1 MTAGVDWLT
10 PEDARILALEGPVV
24 AGHTCKVIRL
34 APDGAELSL
43 DELRSQIAGR
53 LDRAPRLR
61 RRLDVA
67 AAPLAQPAWVDDQR
81 FDIARH
87 VLELPLGGPVDDQGL
102 ADVVAGLMRA
112 RLDRERPLWTV
123 HLVQELTAGG
133 AALVLRIHHAL
144 ADGAAA
150 LRICACI
157 LWDEDAGGE
166 PHAASPTVPK
176 RADGESPR
184 RIVHRTC
191 DRRGR
196 AWSTNGRRSSLLDP

>member
-1 MTAGVDWLT
+1 MTARVDWLT

-87 VLELPLGGPVDDQGL
+87 VLELPLGGPVDERGL
-102 ADVVAGLMRA
+102 AVRRNAHRRAVLAHVVGPDFGTRCPGEQ
-112 RLDRERPLWTV
+112 RCVGR
-123 HLVQELTAGG
+123 
-133 AALVLRIHHAL
+133 
-144 ADGAAA
+144 
-150 LRICACI
+150 
-157 LWDEDAGGE
+157 DA
-166 PHAASPTVPK
+166 
-176 RADGESPR
+176 
-184 RIVHRTC
+184 
-191 DRRGR
+191 
-196 AWSTNGRRSSLLDP
+196 